1 MKWTRK
7 DYSQLSTHAHNT
19 QYQVRAQGLE
29 SIFRALSPSLSSFS
43 LSIAID
49 VLPGPSSAAPLFVRV
64 TPCLAI
70 VFLVRA
76 ARAAIL
82 ARAFAKH

>member
-1 MKWTRK
+1 MDQKGLLTTFDTRTQHTVQG
-7 DYSQLSTHAHNT
+7 SLSLRH
-19 QYQVRAQGLE
+19 
-29 SIFRALSPSLSSFS
+29 SPSLSCSSSS

-76 ARAAIL
+76 TRAAIL
-82 ARAFAKH
+82 ARALAKH

>member
-1 MKWTRK
+1 MDQKGLLTTFDTRT
-7 DYSQLSTHAHNT
+7 QHTVPGPGLS
-19 QYQVRAQGLE
+19 
-29 SIFRALSPSLSSFS
+29 FSPSLSCSSSS

-76 ARAAIL
+76 TRAAIL
-82 ARAFAKH
+82 ARALAKH